1 MICIHMI
8 AYRIAY
14 SSFSFLFIL
23 SFGSL
28 FAAVISGIGIFN
40 RKERCTIPYVSS
52 FEACAQGYKAKHIIH
67 GYRLVSLPLSH
78 TCRHSI
84 YSRAFI
90 VPAAPPF
97 IKRTTYR
104 CRATA
109 YFFQNNI
116 VRRCAFA
123 FVFVL
128 KQTLSGEL
136 G

>member
-1 MICIHMI
+1 MI

-14 SSFSFLFIL
+14 SSFSFF
-23 SFGSL
+23 FVVYSL
-28 FAAVISGIGIFN
+28 FRFAVRGGHFGNWNFLTEKSGVLFRTSPASKRVHKVTRLN
-40 RKERCTIPYVSS
+40 TS
-52 FEACAQGYKAKHIIH
+52 FTAIAPS
-67 GYRLVSLPLSH
+67 RSH
-78 TCRHSI
+78 FPTLAGTHSI

-97 IKRTTYR
+97 IKRTAYR

-123 FVFVL
+123 FSFVRT
-128 KQTLSGEL
+128 QTLSGEL